1 MTAVPDVA
9 VSAGPR
15 SPWCRVADDAW
26 SVEQHH
32 RVRHEVFVVE
42 QGLFHPD
49 DLDAHDDD
57 PSTIKV
63 LGVHGGEPA
72 GAVRL
77 FPLDPEGLRWQGDR
91 LAVLPAHRR
100 HRGGA
105 PLVRFAVHT
114 ASERGGQLMVAHIQ
128 VANVGFFERLGWRC
142 DGPREHYV
150 GVEHQP
156 MAIDLRPVAARRPAG
171 GG

>member
-1 MTAVPDVA
+1 MPVPDVA
-9 VSAGPR
+9 VTAGRR

-32 RVRHEVFVVE
+32 RVRHEVFVEE

-49 DLDAHDDD
+49 DLDPHDED
-57 PSTIKV
+57 PSTVKV
-63 LGVHGGEPA
+63 LGLHGREPA

-77 FPLDPEGLRWQGDR
+77 FPLDADGLRWQGDR

-105 PLVRFAVHT
+105 PLVRFAVQT
-114 ASERGGQLMVAHIQ
+114 ASERGGRLMVAHIQ
-128 VANVGFFERLGWRC
+128 LANVGFFERLGWRC
-142 DGPREHYV
+142 DGPRERYV

-156 MAIDLRPVAARRPAG
+156 MAIDLRPTADRRPAAG
-171 GG
+171 G

>member
-1 MTAVPDVA
+1 MPMPDVA
-9 VSAGPR
+9 VTAGRR

-32 RVRHEVFVVE
+32 RVRHEVFVEE

-49 DLDAHDDD
+49 DLDPHDED

-63 LGVHGGEPA
+63 LGVHGREPA

-77 FPLDPEGLRWQGDR
+77 FPLDADGLRWQGDR

-105 PLVRFAVHT
+105 PLVRFAVQT
-114 ASERGGQLMVAHIQ
+114 ASEHGGRLMVAHIQ

-142 DGPREHYV
+142 DGPRERYV

-156 MAIDLRPVAARRPAG
+156 MAIDLRPAAARRPAG

>member
-1 MTAVPDVA
+1 MTSVPDVA

-15 SPWCRVADDAW
+15 SSWCRVADDTW
-26 SVEQHH
+26 GVEQHH
-32 RVRHEVFVVE
+32 RIRHEVFVEE

-49 DLDAHDDD
+49 DLDAHDED

-91 LAVLPAHRR
+91 LAVLAAHRR
-100 HRGGA
+100 HRSGA
-105 PLVRFAVHT
+105 PLVRFAVRT
-114 ASERGGQLMVAHIQ
+114 AGERGGRLMVAHIQ
-128 VANVGFFERLGWRC
+128 VANVGFFEHLGWRC
-142 DGPREHYV
+142 DGPRECYV

-156 MAIDLRPVAARRPAG
+156 MAIDLIPGAARRPAG